1 MRLDGSLLWLARVNF
16 IIVNFIIGVN
26 FIIDGLS
33 GFTRSRVS
41 NYKHTHTHLHTHT
54 HTRAHTHT
62 IYNTPPEISF
72 DP

>member
-1 MRLDGSLLWLARVNF
+1 MARWLARVNF

-41 NYKHTHTHLHTHT
+41 NYKHTHTHTY
-54 HTRAHTHT
+54 TRAHTHT
-62 IYNTPPEISF
+62 HTIYYNTTPEISF